1 MYTVLGKVFAVLT
14 ILFYVQID
22 VLFGLLVCGFVIY
35 IYQNDTVEPMINMND
50 LVSWMDPKQNIAKE
64 EPEDQ
69 NSKLP
74 DDFGK
79 KHCELDTLTYKKNTV
94 RPDMIEHV
102 FPEIQF
108 HQQPCNPCL
117 PSCSYSIDVNKR
129 QKEDTAIHMGTL
141 T

>member
-22 VLFGLLVCGFVIY
+22 ILFGLLVCGFVIY

-64 EPEDQ
+64 EPEGQ
-69 NSKLP
+69 NSGLAN
-74 DDFGK
+74 DFEE
-79 KHCELDTLTYKKNTV
+79 KHCELDTLTYKGNTV

-108 HQQPCNPCL
+108 YEQPCNPCL
-117 PSCSYSIDVNKR
+117 SSCSYSIDANK
-129 QKEDTAIHMGTL
+129 QSKEDTTIHMSTL